1 MMPIMNA
8 IIKIDED
15 DFAPARLTGADVLA
29 MTSAGVL
36 PEGRGYE
43 LIEGVLVKMA
53 AQYDPHVRIIA
64 QLLRKLNAL
73 IPQEL
78 LIASAPSIFLSEQT
92 MLEPDIAIFPLDI
105 KSTDVRGGDILLAI
119 EVSDTTLRYDLG
131 KKAKLYAA
139 HGVGHYWV
147 FDVTAE
153 RLHRHSGPVGEDYK
167 NIVVSG
173 FDETVSLPIE
183 GLSVSSLNIVP
194 SLS

>member
-1 MMPIMNA
+1 MNA

-53 AQYDPHVRIIA
+53 AQYDPHVRMIS
-64 QLLRKLNAL
+64 QLLRKLNATV
-73 IPQEL
+73 PEEL
-78 LIASAPSIFLSEQT
+78 LIASAPSIFFSDQT
-92 MLEPDIAIFPLDI
+92 MLEPDIAIFPLDM
-105 KSTDVRGGDILLAI
+105 KSTDVRGDDILLAI

-139 HGVGHYWV
+139 HGVEHYWV

-153 RLHRHSGPVGEDYK
+153 RLHRHSGPRE
-167 NIVVSG
+167 SG
-173 FDETVSLPIE
+173 YASIITGGFNDPVPLPIE
-183 GLSVSSLNIVP
+183 GLAGAHLQVSAS
-194 SLS
+194 